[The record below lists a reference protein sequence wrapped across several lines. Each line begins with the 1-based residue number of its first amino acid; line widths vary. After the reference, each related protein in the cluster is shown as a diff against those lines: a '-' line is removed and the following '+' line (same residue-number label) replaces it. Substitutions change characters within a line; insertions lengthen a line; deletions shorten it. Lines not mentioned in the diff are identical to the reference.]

1 MANYVLSDTDDP
13 VKENSDDGDNHI
25 DRMMID
31 AMKRLDRID

>member
-13 VKENSDDGDNHI
+13 VKENSDDGD
-25 DRMMID
+25 RMMID